1 MGVIMMIRFCTGV
14 VAATLLIAAASSS
27 LPASAS
33 EGLAPAQPVVAKR
46 VTAAPAPAVRF
57 ARSSSWYKA
66 ARVAWNGGHN
76 PNVIL
81 GVAY

>member
-1 MGVIMMIRFCTGV
+1 MGATMMIRFRTSV
-14 VAATLLIAAASSS
+14 VAAAVLIAAASSS
-27 LPASAS
+27 LTALAS
-33 EGLAPAQPVVAKR
+33 EGLAPAQPVVSKR
-46 VTAAPAPAVRF
+46 VTAAPAPAARL
-57 ARSSSWYKA
+57 ARSASWYKA